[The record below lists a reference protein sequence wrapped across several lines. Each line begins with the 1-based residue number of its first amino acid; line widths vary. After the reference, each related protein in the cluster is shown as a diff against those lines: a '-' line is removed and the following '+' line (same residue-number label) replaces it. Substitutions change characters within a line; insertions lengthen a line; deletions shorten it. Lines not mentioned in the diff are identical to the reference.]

1 MSLESHTFRAVGYP
15 LRLHSGANALD
26 QLPAEVERQKARRA
40 FVICGQTVARETDLL
55 GRIETGLGPHYA
67 GAFDAMDKDSTWPA
81 VERAVAAARAAEAD
95 LLIALGGGSVIVGTR
110 VVAILLAESG
120 DPYSLMTQ
128 YPEGK
133 PAYSPRLMAPKPPII
148 NVVTTPNTAMNRG
161 GSALKNDLL
170 DHRMEFYDPKTRPV
184 ALFWDADALLSAPPA
199 LIRSTATTNFSSTLR
214 ALGATAMSP
223 LAEADRRHAFTLVHG
238 ALPRIM
244 DEPDNA
250 ALRIDLCAAAFLVNR
265 ADDDDQ
271 GRRRAR
277 DRTGASAY
285 ALSTALHIRYDHVW
299 QGEST
304 SSVMATVTRLAPPD
318 DIASAARIAEAIGVW
333 KDGMTGPAAAEA
345 TAAALDDLYRR
356 IGMPTRLRELDIPR
370 DELPLLANDTLKNF
384 NANPG
389 DRPEDHAARMLE
401 LLRAAW

>member
-1 MSLESHTFRAVGYP
+1 
-15 LRLHSGANALD
+15 
-26 QLPAEVERQKARRA
+26 
-40 FVICGQTVARETDLL
+40 
-55 GRIETGLGPHYA
+55 
-67 GAFDAMDKDSTWPA
+67 
-81 VERAVAAARAAEAD
+81 
-95 LLIALGGGSVIVGTR
+95 
-110 VVAILLAESG
+110 
-120 DPYSLMTQ
+120 
-128 YPEGK
+128 
-133 PAYSPRLMAPKPPII
+133 MAPKPPII